1 MQISSPKELS
11 DLQTIDLQKFTP
23 PKLFNTLVKIN
34 ILSQLLRILANL

>member
-23 PKLFNTLVKIN
+23 PGGVGLVGV
-34 ILSQLLRILANL
+34 